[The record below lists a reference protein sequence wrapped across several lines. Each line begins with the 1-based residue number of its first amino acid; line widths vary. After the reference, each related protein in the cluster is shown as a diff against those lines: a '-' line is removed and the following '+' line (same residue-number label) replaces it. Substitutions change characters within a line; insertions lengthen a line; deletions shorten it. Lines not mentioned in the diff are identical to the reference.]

1 MEQTMISRETLA
13 QRWDLTT
20 RTVINYEAEGVITRN
35 PNIPVPRY
43 SMNEILKLEGADL
56 NPLSPL
62 ERRRLNKQIED
73 LEKELNFYK
82 DKFTNIKM
90 LMT

>member
-13 QRWDLTT
+13 KRWDLTT
-20 RTVINYEAEGVITRN
+20 RTVINYELEGVITRN

-43 SMNEILKLEGADL
+43 SINEILKLEGAEL

-62 ERRRLNKQIED
+62 ERRRLDKEIED
-73 LEKELNFYK
+73 LKKELSLYR
-82 DKFTNIKM
+82 DKFTNLKM
-90 LMT
+90 LLA